1 MNEEREDLDVDF
13 FVVVVGLFFFVC
25 WFFFSSFL
33 LREFISGGP
42 ARRVK
47 ERWRERERGEVKCG
61 CEKVCG
67 RYTLIIPTSWTCTF
81 RAW

>member
-13 FVVVVGLFFFVC
+13 FVVVVALFFLFV
-25 WFFFSSFL
+25 L

-47 ERWRERERGEVKCG
+47 EREGERGSEV
-61 CEKVCG
+61 
-67 RYTLIIPTSWTCTF
+67 R
-81 RAW
+81 

>member
-13 FVVVVGLFFFVC
+13 FVVVVVGLFFWFVC
-25 WFFFSSFL
+25 SSFL
-33 LREFISGGP
+33 LRELISGGP

-47 ERWRERERGEVKCG
+47 ERGRERERGEVRCG

-67 RYTLIIPTSWTCTF
+67 RCTLIIPTSWTCTF